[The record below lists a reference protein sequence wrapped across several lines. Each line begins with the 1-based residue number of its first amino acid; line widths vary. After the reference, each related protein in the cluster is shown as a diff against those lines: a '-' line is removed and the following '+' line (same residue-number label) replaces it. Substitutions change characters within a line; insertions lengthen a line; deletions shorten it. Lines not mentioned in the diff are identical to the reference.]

1 MFFDKRSGKADFPSW
16 ELNVPRLGTK
26 HSQVG
31 KKFAL
36 LQAMGQGI
44 C

>member
-1 MFFDKRSGKADFPSW
+1 MKRSQVGNKTFPSW
-16 ELNVPRLGTK
+16 VIGLPLRLSK
-26 HSQVG
+26 